1 MNAFLH
7 EFRIAA
13 RQAPRLYFAPLI
25 GVIRALRAEWR
36 RLDREQAHVE
46 TSENH

>member
-13 RQAPRLYFAPLI
+13 RQAPRLYLAPLI
-25 GVIRALRAEWR
+25 GVIRALKAEWR
-36 RLDREQAHVE
+36 RLDREQARVE
-46 TSENH
+46 TAKDQ